1 MRPIFGEQNLVNLS
15 ENIHRSDEVFDLV
28 LDRLQA
34 TDFMLQKF
42 TLTCDEKAFKKRLIA
57 AGRPKDRIPRC
68 LESLHLCETTD
79 TVRIDTTEKTVVEVA
94 EILYNLMS
102 VESQREHRKSL
113 HREL

>member
-1 MRPIFGEQNLVNLS
+1 MERILGEQNLVNLS

-68 LESLHLCETTD
+68 LESCTYAKQQ
-79 TVRIDTTEKTVVEVA
+79 IQ
-94 EILYNLMS
+94 S
-102 VESQREHRKSL
+102 
-113 HREL
+113 ELTQLKKPLLRLLRSYIT